1 MDMTEIPFSI
11 GVCAYNEGNNIEKAI
26 RSIYEQKL
34 DGFVL
39 DKTIVVSS
47 ASTDDTDNIVRSL
60 MNEYPNLELIVQE
73 QRNGKNSAINCFLN
87 AKQTEIVVIVN
98 ADNIMGNEYTIQK
111 MLEPFRDE
119 KVGIVGGHPIPMN
132 SKKTIA
138 GFASNMIWCVHHHI
152 ALKTPKIGEI
162 IAYRDIGTRLPEQY
176 QSDEDLIRLN
186 IEKTGYQPK
195 YAPDAIVYMRGPETV
210 ADLKKQRL
218 RVNIGQSYMIK
229 NENFYNPTRD
239 PKALIGVYWNV
250 MKDLGF
256 HPIKMAVSVFIE
268 TQCRLKAKMMVKK
281 GIKDES
287 VWDPVESTKKV

>member
-26 RSIYEQKL
+26 RSIYEQEL

-47 ASTDDTDNIVRSL
+47 ASTDDTDDIVRSL

-87 AKQTEIVVIVN
+87 AKKTEIVIIVN
-98 ADNIMGNEYTIQK
+98 ADNIMANKNTIQK

-119 KVGIVGGHPIPMN
+119 NVGIVGGHPIPLN

-152 ALKTPKIGEI
+152 AMKTPKIGEL
-162 IAYRDIGTRLPEQY
+162 IAYRDIGTRLP
-176 QSDEDLIRLN
+176 
-186 IEKTGYQPK
+186 
-195 YAPDAIVYMRGPETV
+195 
-210 ADLKKQRL
+210 
-218 RVNIGQSYMIK
+218 
-229 NENFYNPTRD
+229 
-239 PKALIGVYWNV
+239 
-250 MKDLGF
+250 
-256 HPIKMAVSVFIE
+256 
-268 TQCRLKAKMMVKK
+268 
-281 GIKDES
+281 
-287 VWDPVESTKKV
+287 

>member
-47 ASTDDTDNIVRSL
+47 ASTDDTDDIVRSL

-73 QRNGKNSAINCFLN
+73 QRNGKNSAINCFLD
-87 AKQTEIVVIVN
+87 AKKTEIVIIVN
-98 ADNIMGNEYTIQK
+98 ADNIMANKNTIQK

-119 KVGIVGGHPIPMN
+119 KVGIVGGHPIPLN

-152 ALKTPKIGEI
+152 AMKTPKIGEL

-176 QSDEDLIRLN
+176 QSDEDLIRMN
-186 IEKTGYQPK
+186 IEKAGYLPK
-195 YAPDAIVYMRGPETV
+195 YAPDAVVYNRGPETV

-256 HPIKMAVSVFIE
+256 HPIKMSASVFIE
-268 TQCRLKAKMMVKK
+268 TECRLKARKMVKK
-281 GIKDES
+281 GIKDEN
-287 VWDPVESTKKV
+287 VWDPVETTKKV